1 MSAYQDW
8 GRTSLPEV
16 TAAGRRE
23 PPAWALAQ
31 GRLMETLN
39 GAAVEFVARYARP
52 DGTLVWRDRWP
63 GMDGSDDPYEGF
75 HGLALLYA
83 LGGDDGLLPLA
94 RAMWDAITWQ
104 WTEYGQVHREFDGY
118 YDWMHHGEGYLYL
131 YFLALADPTGL
142 KERQR
147 ALRFAGFYTGDDPA
161 APNYDPLRRLM
172 RSPINGSRGPRFEM
186 TAEDWST
193 HREVLDG
200 YPPPFEDL
208 PGVAGPTCPWTDDA
222 VFADILERINARMA
236 RGDVPLNLTATSLV
250 AHAYLYTGEDR
261 YRRWIADYLA
271 AWRERT
277 ARNGGITPDNV
288 GPSDVIGE
296 YNDGKWWGGYYG
308 WRWPHGAFTILEPL
322 LIAGANSLLAN
333 RDGGGLDLV
342 RSQLDMLWAR
352 GREEGGAWVVPHRR
366 RDEGWTDYRPM
377 DPSHPIHL
385 WALSMDEEDLARVT
399 RLGQQASWGEA
410 RTAASKGFIDNAGPW
425 FEYVQGRNPAYPE
438 QILAVTRALVEG
450 QLERMRGAQGDPASW
465 DVHHWQIM
473 TPLVLEG
480 LVQLTLGA
488 PMHVYHGGLLH
499 ARVRYYDGQRRRAG
513 LPPGVAALVEG
524 LTAGAVTL
532 SLVNLDR
539 DEERQVV
546 VQAGAF
552 GEHRFHSAT
561 RLDDAGQN
569 EGQDEDGEGA
579 TIPVEGRWLSVRL
592 APGAAARLRLTMS
605 RHANDP
611 SYDTPWTAR
620 DDYPLLPQGRARR
633 DEDSVTARARI
644 ARGRERR
651 G

>member
-1 MSAYQDW
+1 MGAYQDQEHR
-8 GRTSLPEV
+8 GLPEV
-16 TAAGRRE
+16 TATGRRE

-39 GAAVEFVARYARP
+39 QAAVEFVARYARP

-147 ALRFAGFYTGDDPA
+147 ALRFAHFYTGDDPA
-161 APNYDPLRRLM
+161 APNYDPQRRLM
-172 RSPINGSRGPRFEM
+172 RSPINGSRGPRFTM

-193 HREVLDG
+193 HRAVLDD

-222 VFADILERINARMA
+222 VFAAILERMNARMA

-250 AHAYLYTGEDR
+250 AHAYLYTGEER
-261 YRRWIADYLA
+261 YRRWIADYLD

-277 ARNGGITPDNV
+277 ARNGGVTPDNV
-288 GPSDVIGE
+288 GLSGAIGE

-322 LIAGANSLLAN
+322 LIAGANSLLTC
-333 RDGGGLDLV
+333 RDDGGLDLV

-352 GREEGGAWVVPHRR
+352 GREEGGAWVVPHKR

-377 DPSHPIHL
+377 DPSHPIQL
-385 WALSMDEEDLARVT
+385 WALSMDAEDLARVT
-399 RLGQQASWGEA
+399 RLGQQAAWGAA
-410 RTAASKGFIDNAGPW
+410 RTAVSKGFIDNAGPW
-425 FEYVQGRNPAYPE
+425 FAYIQGCNPAYPE
-438 QILAVTRALVEG
+438 QILAVTQALVEG
-450 QLERMRGAQGDPASW
+450 
-465 DVHHWQIM
+465 
-473 TPLVLEG
+473 
-480 LVQLTLGA
+480 
-488 PMHVYHGGLLH
+488 
-499 ARVRYYDGQRRRAG
+499 
-513 LPPGVAALVEG
+513 
-524 LTAGAVTL
+524 
-532 SLVNLDR
+532 
-539 DEERQVV
+539 
-546 VQAGAF
+546 
-552 GEHRFHSAT
+552 
-561 RLDDAGQN
+561 
-569 EGQDEDGEGA
+569 
-579 TIPVEGRWLSVRL
+579 
-592 APGAAARLRLTMS
+592 
-605 RHANDP
+605 
-611 SYDTPWTAR
+611 
-620 DDYPLLPQGRARR
+620 
-633 DEDSVTARARI
+633 
-644 ARGRERR
+644 
-651 G
+651 